1 MGSLL
6 FFFGLSLIVIF
17 WFGGVLGFRGSG
29 SLCRGEIDNFIRP
42 LNTEK
47 LGVATLFLEVPA
59 FW

>member
-6 FFFGLSLIVIF
+6 FFFGLSLSVIF
-17 WFGGVLGFRGSG
+17 GSVEFWGFRGSG

-42 LNTEK
+42 LNTQK
-47 LGVATLFLEVPA
+47 LGVATFFLEVPA